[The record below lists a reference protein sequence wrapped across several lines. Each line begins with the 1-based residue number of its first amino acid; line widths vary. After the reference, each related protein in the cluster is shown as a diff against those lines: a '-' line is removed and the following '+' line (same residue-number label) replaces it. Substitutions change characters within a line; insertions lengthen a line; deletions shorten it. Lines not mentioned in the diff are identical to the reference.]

1 MRALSPALAR
11 SWLDASITSE
21 KADQRRQLLELM
33 EPQLSLDDEPF
44 LSGLLSDRSEKV
56 RELAIQFLTRSPGS
70 ALSRRMCDRGA
81 GILQRL
87 GAGSE
92 FSLAC
97 VPPETLPEDWESD
110 GIRTASE
117 EAGGRRAH
125 WVRQIMAAIP
135 LDFWTSHFHESP
147 AAILE
152 AIHKEQFADVILD
165 GWRMATIRFAE
176 RDPGAQSWLRLLW
189 DQAIRQLAEPGH
201 PAEKT
206 IAFLHAAATKLA
218 PAELDVGLQLLIRS
232 ISEPM
237 RLDAGPLFEALPA
250 PWSVALSRSY
260 LKFSRALFQSRIDHA
275 ADRWLATLLP
285 AARGLAPESIP
296 AALEPWI
303 MSPDFRSSGRIEKV
317 LQRFGEVIRLRRAF
331 REEAERVARG
341 HKPE

>member
-1 MRALSPALAR
+1 
-11 SWLDASITSE
+11 
-21 KADQRRQLLELM
+21 
-33 EPQLSLDDEPF
+33 
-44 LSGLLSDRSEKV
+44 
-56 RELAIQFLTRSPGS
+56 
-70 ALSRRMCDRGA
+70 
-81 GILQRL
+81 
-87 GAGSE
+87 
-92 FSLAC
+92 
-97 VPPETLPEDWESD
+97 
-110 GIRTASE
+110 
-117 EAGGRRAH
+117 
-125 WVRQIMAAIP
+125 
-135 LDFWTSHFHESP
+135 
-147 AAILE
+147 
-152 AIHKEQFADVILD
+152 
-165 GWRMATIRFAE
+165 
-176 RDPGAQSWLRLLW
+176 LLW

-331 REEAERVARG
+331 REEAERVACG